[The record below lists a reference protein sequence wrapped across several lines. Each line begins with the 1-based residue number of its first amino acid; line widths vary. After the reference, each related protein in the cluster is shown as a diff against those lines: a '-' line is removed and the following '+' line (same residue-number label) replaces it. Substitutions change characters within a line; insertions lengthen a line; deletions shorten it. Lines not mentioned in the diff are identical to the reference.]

1 LKRKIILIFNS
12 GLIFLIFTFP
22 FPTLSRLY
30 EIPYEWPEAD
40 PEDYGFITSSLETA
54 ISGAENMPFTKFHIW

>member
-1 LKRKIILIFNS
+1 M
-12 GLIFLIFTFP
+12 IFTFP